1 VKDLRKT
8 PATLSL
14 QPSSDLPPDH
24 MKMVKDIYNPFLHIM
39 DYVDNLKIPAP
50 G

>member
-24 MKMVKDIYNPFLHIM
+24 RKMVKEIYNLTMQSLFVHHGLR
-39 DYVDNLKIPAP
+39 
-50 G
+50 